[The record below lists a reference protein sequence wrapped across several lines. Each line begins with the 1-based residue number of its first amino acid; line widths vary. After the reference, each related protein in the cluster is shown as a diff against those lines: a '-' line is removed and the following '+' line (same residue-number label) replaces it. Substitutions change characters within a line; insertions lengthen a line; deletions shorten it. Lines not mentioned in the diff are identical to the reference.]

1 MSWEDILKGE
11 KEYSFYLGQIE
22 KIETLLERLYE
33 DIEKAAIEMNEQTG
47 LPLEQA
53 RNIIKNI
60 QKDTIEKVEKTL
72 EEFRKKLERSF

>member
-1 MSWEDILKGE
+1 MSWEKILKGE
-11 KEYSFYLGQIE
+11 REYSFYLGQIE
-22 KIETLLERLYE
+22 KIETLLEKLYE
-33 DIEKAAIEMNEQTG
+33 DIEKAAIEMTEQTG

-72 EEFRKKLERSF
+72 EEFRKKLEGSF

>member
-22 KIETLLERLYE
+22 KIETLLEKLYE

-60 QKDTIEKVEKTL
+60 QKDTIENVEKTL
-72 EEFRKKLERSF
+72 KEFRKKLERSF

>member
-1 MSWEDILKGE
+1 MSWESILKGE
-11 KEYSFYLGQIE
+11 KEYTFYLGQIE
-22 KIETLLERLYE
+22 KIETLLEKLYE
-33 DIEKAAIEMNEQTG
+33 DIEKAAIEMTEQTG

-72 EEFRKKLERSF
+72 EEFRKKLEGSF